1 MIDIYAIGIII
12 FIGLLLILIVCLIDD
27 NKKQRKEIQNKLNE
41 YEKIMYRYQ
50 NAEGKSIDKYLETPE
65 QRLFRIYRALS
76 YKSKQKLVDYAET
89 LERREKE

>member
-1 MIDIYAIGIII
+1 MDTQVIAIIVIVVI
-12 FIGLLLILIVCLIDD
+12 LLIVFIALIDE
-27 NKKQRKEIQNKLNE
+27 NKKKNAEIQRKINE

>member
-1 MIDIYAIGIII
+1 MDMQTIAIIVLIVV
-12 FIGLLLILIVCLIDD
+12 LLIVILALIEE
-27 NKKQRKEIQNKLNE
+27 NKKKNAEIQRKINE

-65 QRLFRIYRALS
+65 QRLFRIYRLLS

>member
-1 MIDIYAIGIII
+1 MDMQTISIIV
-12 FIGLLLILIVCLIDD
+12 LVVVLLIVILALIEE
-27 NKKQRKEIQNKLNE
+27 NKKKNAEIQRKISE

-65 QRLFRIYRALS
+65 QRLFRIYRSLS

>member
-1 MIDIYAIGIII
+1 MDMQTIAIIVLIVV
-12 FIGLLLILIVCLIDD
+12 LLIVILALIEE
-27 NKKQRKEIQNKLNE
+27 NKKKNAEIQRKINE

>member
-1 MIDIYAIGIII
+1 MDLYAIGIIV
-12 FIGLLLILIVCLIDD
+12 FIGLLLALVICLIDE
-27 NKKQRKEIQNKLNE
+27 NKKQNKEIQNKLNE

-65 QRLFRIYRALS
+65 QRLLRIYQALS